1 MAVRFVLSIAG
12 IFYRALQ
19 LLPFA
24 NKIFY
29 CDSGR
34 TPAAV
39 FFSSMGSTFS
49 TTHRLKMRRALYF
62 RHSDNKMVSLCSLRQ

>member
-29 CDSGR
+29 CDSG
-34 TPAAV
+34 TFAAANKIACNEQYR
-39 FFSSMGSTFS
+39 STA
-49 TTHRLKMRRALYF
+49 HRRQFCRAL
-62 RHSDNKMVSLCSLRQ
+62 